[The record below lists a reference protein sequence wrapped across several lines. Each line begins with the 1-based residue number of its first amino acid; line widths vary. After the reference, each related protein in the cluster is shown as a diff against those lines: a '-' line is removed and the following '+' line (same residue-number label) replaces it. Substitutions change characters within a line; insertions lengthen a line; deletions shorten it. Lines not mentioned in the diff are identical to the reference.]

1 MAYSYVWNI
10 KQQWLQQQ
18 ANTWSRGDRG
28 LFLGG
33 QSPTASNVIDFIN
46 ISSVG
51 NATDFG
57 DLANAGLGVVAS
69 NSIRASR
76 LNGSNNSIDYITMS
90 TLGNAA
96 DFGDRL
102 TIVYD
107 TSAANETRGL
117 YAGGYAVPNFSPGW
131 NNPTIEFLTFSSLG
145 NCTDFGDL
153 TQGRSNQTSGANPTR
168 AIFAGGFNGSP
179 GNTNVADYVTIA
191 TAGNAL
197 DFGDLVGTTW
207 AALPA
212 NSNIRLF
219 CAGGQPASN
228 VISYFTFS
236 TLGNSVDWGDLSVKG
251 AQGSGSSNNVRGIF
265 GMGEAASPIG
275 VASNALQYVSL
286 ASAGNSADFGDLTVG
301 RQDNYGIAAQGHGG
315 ISIGEPRIGDTV
327 LGTQVYF
334 SGDRGIFAT
343 SITPAPASRNQIE
356 YISIASTGNAV
367 DFGDATNNLTYPGAA
382 GNQTRALFGP
392 SERSAPVGYS
402 ALVDYIQFST
412 KGNAANFGSLT
423 VNRSQASGVS
433 NSTRALFGGGFAE
446 TPGNTWYN
454 VIDFVT
460 ISTLGNGVDFGDL
473 NNSVAIPAAA
483 GSSTRAL
490 FAGGGTPSSPSGINV
505 IDFVTIATTGNA
517 TDFGDLITTIQA
529 AAGSSSSTRALFGGG
544 LSPTITNTIAYV
556 TIASAGNAIDFGDL
570 TQARNQF
577 GATSNG
583 TRGVF
588 AGGQTPTIVNTIDY
602 VTIASIGNATDF
614 GDLVIA
620 SYGGAGTSSGHGG
633 LQ

>member
-10 KQQWLQQQ
+10 KQQWGQQQ

-33 QSPTASNVIDFIN
+33 GAPTGNNIIDFIN

-76 LNGSNNSIDYITMS
+76 LNGNNNSIDYITMS
-90 TLGNAA
+90 TSGNAA

-131 NNPTIEFLTFSSLG
+131 NNSTIEFLTFASLG

-179 GNTNVADYVTIA
+179 GFTNVTDYVTIA
-191 TAGNAL
+191 SAGNAL

-219 CAGGQPASN
+219 CAGGQPSSN

-265 GMGEAASPIG
+265 GMGEAASPLT
-275 VASNALQYVSL
+275 SNSNVLEYVSL
-286 ASAGNSADFGDLTVG
+286 VSAGNSADFGDLTVG

-315 ISIGEPRIGDTV
+315 ISTGEPRIGDTV

-356 YISIASTGNAV
+356 YISMASSGNAV
-367 DFGDATNNLTYPGAA
+367 DFGDATNNLTFPGAA

-423 VNRSQASGVS
+423 VARSQSAGLS
-433 NSTRALFGGGFAE
+433 NSTRGVFAGGFAE
-446 TPGNTWYN
+446 IPGNTWYN

-460 ISTLGNGVDFGDL
+460 ISSLGNGSDFGDL
-473 NNSVAIPAAA
+473 LAASAVKGAVASP
-483 GSSTRAL
+483 TRGVV
-490 FAGGGTPSSPSGINV
+490 AGGNTGVGVYTNV
-505 IDFVTIATTGNA
+505 IEFI
-517 TDFGDLITTIQA
+517 
-529 AAGSSSSTRALFGGG
+529 
-544 LSPTITNTIAYV
+544 
-556 TIASAGNAIDFGDL
+556 TIASAGNSTDFGDLLSNAYGKAGASSSTIGLFGSNGTPAVSNVIETITIASAGNSTDFGDL
-570 TQARNQF
+570 TQARELPES
-577 GATSNG
+577 TSNNI
-583 TRGVF
+583 RGIW
-588 AGGQTPTIVNTIDY
+588 AGGQSPTTVNTIDF
-602 VTIASIGNATDF
+602 VIIASAGNATDF

-620 SYGGAGTSSGHGG
+620 AYGGAGTSNGHGG

>member
-10 KQQWLQQQ
+10 KQQWGQQQ

-33 QSPTASNVIDFIN
+33 GAPTGNNIIDFIN

-76 LNGSNNSIDYITMS
+76 LNGNNNSIDYITMS
-90 TLGNAA
+90 TSGNAA

-131 NNPTIEFLTFSSLG
+131 NNSTIEFLTFASLG

-168 AIFAGGFNGSP
+168 AIFAGGYNGSP

-197 DFGDLVGTTW
+197 DFGDLVGTTY

-219 CAGGQPASN
+219 CAGGQPSSN

-265 GMGEAASPIG
+265 GMGEAASPLT
-275 VASNALQYVSL
+275 VNSNVLEYVSL
-286 ASAGNSADFGDLTVG
+286 VSAGNSADFGDLTVG

-356 YISIASTGNAV
+356 YISMASSGNAV
-367 DFGDATNNLTYPGAA
+367 DFGDATNSLTFPGAA

-402 ALVDYIQFST
+402 ARVDYVQFST

-423 VNRSQASGVS
+423 VARSQSAGLS
-433 NSTRALFGGGFAE
+433 NSTRGVFAGGFAE
-446 TPGNTWYN
+446 IPGNTWYN

-460 ISTLGNGVDFGDL
+460 ISSLGNGSDFGDL
-473 NNSVAIPAAA
+473 LAASAVKGAVASP
-483 GSSTRAL
+483 TRGVV
-490 FAGGGTPSSPSGINV
+490 AGGNTGVGVYTNV
-505 IDFVTIATTGNA
+505 IEFITIASAGNS
-517 TDFGDLITTIQA
+517 TDFGDLITAGAGRAGA
-529 AAGSSSSTRALFGGG
+529 ASSTVGLFG
-544 LSPTITNTIAYV
+544 SNNNPAVSNVIETI
-556 TIASAGNAIDFGDL
+556 TIASAGDSTDFGDL
-570 TQARNQF
+570 TQARELPES
-577 GATSNG
+577 TSNNI
-583 TRGVF
+583 RGIW
-588 AGGQTPTIVNTIDY
+588 AGGQSPTTVNTIDF
-602 VTIASIGNATDF
+602 VIIASAGNATDF

-620 SYGGAGTSSGHGG
+620 AYGGAGTSNGHGG